1 MDLKN
6 NRITMGELLNDP
18 RSRAVLQRYFP
29 RFVNNPLMVR
39 MGRGMTLQQTLQMA
53 RNHGISQAALSKAM
67 EELRNI

>member
-6 NRITMGELLNDP
+6 NRITMGQLLADP

-29 RFVNNPLMVR
+29 QFTGNPLMVR
-39 MGRGMTLQQTLQMA
+39 MGRNLTLQQTLQMA
-53 RNHGISQAALSKAM
+53 RGHGISPTALSRAL